1 VSDNAHLA
9 NRLRSTLPDDFI
21 DSLEAR
27 WQARDL
33 SSEDD
38 DHVIEM
44 KMHFELL
51 AVLEELERAEKVWQ
65 DGVDT
70 ISR

>member
-1 VSDNAHLA
+1 M
-9 NRLRSTLPDDFI
+9 
-21 DSLEAR
+21 
-27 WQARDL
+27 
-33 SSEDD
+33 SSEED

-51 AVLEELERAEKVWQ
+51 AVLEELDKAEKVWQ

-70 ISR
+70 ISRCVFQITIGLKSPDIS